1 MRSKFLEKP
10 NSTLYKLVD
19 FLGHSNIF
27 IALCAAS
34 LTAWSQKYFLHKL
47 SAPFI
52 ILTFSATVIQY
63 NLQRMYLSFF
73 AHKPYSLSRWNYKNK
88 YLLILLM
95 IVCVAG
101 LYPLLH
107 ISKQNALVFFISFL
121 LGIFYFLPFS
131 NLRTIPVVK
140 SFTVGAVWVLI
151 CVVAP
156 LEEVAW
162 TTPKIFFCIIQ
173 LFFISA
179 LCVLFNIRDVER
191 DRETNTHSV
200 PVLFG
205 IQKAKIFNYA
215 ILLFY
220 LSLAP
225 YVEISMKFFVI
236 CFITFMISCLL
247 TQKSF
252 PENHPFYYTFG
263 VDGVII
269 IQSLLGFLL
278 I

>member
-1 MRSKFLEKP
+1 MPSKFLEKP
-10 NSTLYKLVD
+10 HNPIYRFVD
-19 FLGHSNIF
+19 FLGYSNIF

-47 SAPFI
+47 YFPFI
-52 ILTFSATVIQY
+52 LLTFCSTLILY
-63 NLQRMYLSFF
+63 NVQRMYLSFF
-73 AHKPYSLSRWNYKNK
+73 AHSPYSFSKWQYKSK
-88 YLLILLM
+88 YLLITLM
-95 IVCVAG
+95 LISACG
-101 LYPLLH
+101 LYPMLTV
-107 ISKQNALVFFISFL
+107 SKQNALVYFISFL

-131 NLRTIPVVK
+131 NLRALPVIK
-140 SFTVGAVWVLI
+140 SFTVGAVWVLV

-156 LEEVAW
+156 LEEIAW

-179 LCVLFNIRDVER
+179 LCVLFNIRDVEK
-191 DRETNTHSV
+191 DREINTHSV

-205 IQKAKIFNYA
+205 IQKAKIFNYV

-220 LSLAP
+220 LSLTP
-225 YVEISMKFFVI
+225 YVEISLKFFVI
-236 CFITFMISCLL
+236 CFISFMLSCLF

-252 PENHPFYYTFG
+252 PDNHPFYYTFG
-263 VDGVII
+263 VDGMIL